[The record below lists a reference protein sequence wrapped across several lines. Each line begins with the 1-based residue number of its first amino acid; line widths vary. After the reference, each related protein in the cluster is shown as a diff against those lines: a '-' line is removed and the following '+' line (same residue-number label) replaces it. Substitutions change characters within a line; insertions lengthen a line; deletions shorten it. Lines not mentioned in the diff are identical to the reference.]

1 MKVIDGYYYTKNHE
15 WVKVENEEALIG
27 VSDYAQHA
35 MGQIVYVELPEIDD
49 EFEQEDAFSVVES
62 VKAASDIYIPVG
74 GIIIEVNE
82 ALEDEPELVNE
93 DPYENYICKIKI
105 SDKSELNNLMDANEY
120 TAFCDEK

>member
-49 EFEQEDAFSVVES
+49 EFQQDDSFSVVES
-62 VKAASDIYIPVG
+62 VKAASDIYIPISGRV
-74 GIIIEVNE
+74 IEVNE

-105 SDKSELNNLMDANEY
+105 SDKSELDNLMDANEY
-120 TAFCDEK
+120 TAFCEKE

>member
-49 EFEQEDAFSVVES
+49 EFQQEDSFSVVES
-62 VKAASDIYIPVG
+62 VKAASDIYIPISGRV
-74 GIIIEVNE
+74 IEVNE

-105 SDKSELNNLMDANEY
+105 SDKSELDNLMDANEY
-120 TAFCDEK
+120 TAFCEEE